1 MRINELFETT
11 FNPIDV
17 DALKQELAA
26 KQARFERLGGMSYQY
41 ADRMMPDDYE
51 AQQLHRDIDSLKRK
65 IQAAG
70 G

>member
-11 FNPIDV
+11 LDPIDV
-17 DALKQELAA
+17 DALKQELVA
-26 KQARFERLGGMSYQY
+26 KQAEFERLGGMSYQY
-41 ADRMMPDDYE
+41 ADRMMPDDYR
-51 AQQLHRDIDSLKRK
+51 AQQLHREIDSLSRK

>member
-11 FNPIDV
+11 VNPIDV

-26 KQARFERLGGMSYQY
+26 KQARFDRLGGMSYQY

-51 AQQLHRDIDSLKRK
+51 AQQLHREIDSLSRK

>member
-17 DALKQELAA
+17 DALKQDLVA
-26 KQARFERLGGMSYQY
+26 KQAEFERLGGMSYQY
-41 ADRMMPDDYE
+41 ADRMMPDDYR
-51 AQQLHRDIDSLKRK
+51 AQQLHREIDSLSRK

>member
-1 MRINELFETT
+1 MRINELFETAPT
-11 FNPIDV
+11 PVDI
-17 DALKQELAA
+17 DALKQELVA

-41 ADRMMPDDYE
+41 ADRMMPQDYE
-51 AQQLHRDIDSLKRK
+51 AQQLHRDIESLSRR

>member
-1 MRINELFETT
+1 MRINELFETA
-11 FNPIDV
+11 PAPVDV
-17 DALKQELAA
+17 DALKQELVA

-41 ADRMMPDDYE
+41 ADRMMPQDYE
-51 AQQLHRDIDSLKRK
+51 AQQLHRDIESLSRR

>member
-51 AQQLHRDIDSLKRK
+51 AQQLHRQIDSLSRK

>member
-1 MRINELFETT
+1 MRINELFETA
-11 FNPIDV
+11 PIPVDV
-17 DALKQELAA
+17 DALKQELVA

-41 ADRMMPDDYE
+41 ADRMMPQDYE
-51 AQQLHRDIDSLKRK
+51 AQQLHRDIESLSRR